1 MIIYVM
7 FTVLSFLDFV
17 FYQLLLKSYTSF
29 WLVRFKSINVAKLV
43 NNLVI
48 FQKLKTFVPKANM
61 L

>member
-48 FQKLKTFVPKANM
+48 FKS
-61 L
+61 